1 MQTKLMKHAI
11 LLLGIVFLFAGCIK
25 NNPNPSWLEV
35 NSWVLEANPDSQYPT
50 GELTHN
56 FSDAWVYVDDEVIG
70 VFEVP
75 FKIPILK
82 EGPVNIK
89 IYPTVKNNGIAATKK
104 IYPFV
109 EFYEINTTLT
119 QNQTLTLNPTTRYK
133 SFTQFWLE
141 EFEDAAIKIEN
152 DPVSATNL
160 IKGNDPNILQWGNFY
175 GEISLSEMD
184 SVWVGYTESMVLPK
198 GEEVYLEIDYYNTN
212 NVITGVLG
220 ISSTEIKNNRNI
232 RLNDQDSADVKWKKI
247 YIDLREIIS
256 NSPNAE
262 YFKQSFEAFL
272 DDGKSSSFIIFDNI
286 KVVRF

>member
-1 MQTKLMKHAI
+1 MKNVI
-11 LLLGIVFLFAGCIK
+11 FLFGISFLFAGCIK
-25 NNPNPSWLEV
+25 NNPEPSWLEV
-35 NSWVLEANPDSQYPT
+35 NSWVLEANPDSQYPV

-56 FSDAWVYVDDEVIG
+56 FSDAWVFVDDQVIG

-89 IYPTVKNNGIAATKK
+89 IYPTVRNNGIAGTKK

-119 QNQTLTLNPTTRYK
+119 PNETLTLNPTTRYK

-141 EFEDAAIKIEN
+141 EFEDAAIKIQN
-152 DPVSATNL
+152 DPVSSTNL

-175 GEISLSEMD
+175 GEVSLNEID
-184 SVWVGYTESMVLPK
+184 SVWVGYSESMVLPK
-198 GEEVYLEIDYYNTN
+198 GKEVYLEIDYYNTN

-220 ISSTEIKNNRNI
+220 ISSTEIKNNRHI
-232 RLNDQDSADVKWKKI
+232 RLNDQDPADVKWKKI
-247 YIDLREIIS
+247 YIDLKEIIS

-272 DDGKSSSFIIFDNI
+272 DEGKSSSFIIFDNI

>member
-1 MQTKLMKHAI
+1 MKNTI
-11 LLLGIVFLFAGCIK
+11 FLLGIFFLFGGCIK

-35 NSWVLEANPDSQYPT
+35 NSWVLEANPDSQYPV

-89 IYPTVKNNGIAATKK
+89 IYPTVRNNGIAATKK

-109 EFYEINTTLT
+109 EVYEIDATLT
-119 QNQTLTLNPTTRYK
+119 PNQTLTLNPNTRYK

-141 EFEDAAIKIEN
+141 EFEDAAVKIEN
-152 DPVSATNL
+152 DPVSSTNL

-175 GEISLSEMD
+175 GEVSLNEID
-184 SVWVGYTESMVLPK
+184 SVWIGYSESLVLPK
-198 GEEVYLEIDYYNTN
+198 GKEVYLEIDYYNTN

-232 RLNDQDSADVKWKKI
+232 RLNDQDPADVKWKKT
-247 YIDLREIIS
+247 YIDLKEIIS

-272 DDGKSSSFIIFDNI
+272 DEGKSSSFIIFDNI